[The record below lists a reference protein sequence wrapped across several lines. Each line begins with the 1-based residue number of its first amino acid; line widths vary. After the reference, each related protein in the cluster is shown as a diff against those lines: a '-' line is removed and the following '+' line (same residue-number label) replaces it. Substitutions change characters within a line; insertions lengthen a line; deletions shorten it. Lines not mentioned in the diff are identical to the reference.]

1 MLPILVVYIV
11 QCQVSLNRINKFIN
25 SEELDP
31 EAVSHEK
38 ANEAMVKAV
47 DATYTWG
54 EQLQPAIGKICLKNI
69 GTVLCINR
77 IRVDNDKNGHVKRV

>member
-47 DATYTWG
+47 DATFTWG
-54 EQLQPAIGKICLKNI
+54 EQMQPAIGKKHVCLK
-69 GTVLCINR
+69 
-77 IRVDNDKNGHVKRV
+77 KNKFSISRKKKCCCFFI

>member
-54 EQLQPAIGKICLKNI
+54 EQLQPAIGKII
-69 GTVLCINR
+69 DILCTMP
-77 IRVDNDKNGHVKRV
+77 

>member
-54 EQLQPAIGKICLKNI
+54 EQLQPAIGKVYVTYIHALKN
-69 GTVLCINR
+69 R
-77 IRVDNDKNGHVKRV
+77 KSYA

>member
-47 DATYTWG
+47 DATFTWG
-54 EQLQPAIGKICLKNI
+54 EQMQPAIGKKHVFLKTKQI
-69 GTVLCINR
+69 FYFTE
-77 IRVDNDKNGHVKRV
+77 KNCCCFFVK

>member
-1 MLPILVVYIV
+1 MKPFFTSAQGPTVNVLPILVVYIV

-31 EAVSHEK
+31 DAVSHSE

-47 DATYTWG
+47 NATFTWG
-54 EQLQPAIGKICLKNI
+54 EQMKPAVGKSLS
-69 GTVLCINR
+69 
-77 IRVDNDKNGHVKRV
+77 